1 MIDSYIAV
9 HCSWSWRQ
17 SCRLCST
24 VSELSLTVLFT
35 VPGVKGSL
43 VGCVLLHLRAV
54 FAQCCSLFLES
65 CRLCASPSSG
75 CVHRGKLLR
84 CKSAVTLRRARDG
97 QNRERLCASIYDL
110 GSNGFLDDEQ
120 YSIGFRN
127 MNNFQNVY
135 YTLI

>member
-1 MIDSYIAV
+1 M
-9 HCSWSWRQ
+9 C
-17 SCRLCST
+17 
-24 VSELSLTVLFT
+24 
-35 VPGVKGSL
+35 
-43 VGCVLLHLRAV
+43 
-54 FAQCCSLFLES
+54 
-65 CRLCASPSSG
+65 
-75 CVHRGKLLR
+75 

-97 QNRERLCASIYDL
+97 QNRKRLCASIYDL